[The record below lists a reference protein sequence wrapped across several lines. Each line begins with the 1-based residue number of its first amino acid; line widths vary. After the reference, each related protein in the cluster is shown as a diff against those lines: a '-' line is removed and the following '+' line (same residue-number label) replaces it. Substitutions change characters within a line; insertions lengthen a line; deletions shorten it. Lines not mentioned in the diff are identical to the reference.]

1 MHERRMDTNAFCDAL
16 LSFLKS
22 RFPNEAM
29 FSATSPISD
38 DRLKGLAKEALLNSV
53 CYKQCSE

>member
-1 MHERRMDTNAFCDAL
+1 MDTNAFCDAL

-22 RFPNEAM
+22 RFPNDAM

-53 CYKQCSE
+53 CYCKQCIE